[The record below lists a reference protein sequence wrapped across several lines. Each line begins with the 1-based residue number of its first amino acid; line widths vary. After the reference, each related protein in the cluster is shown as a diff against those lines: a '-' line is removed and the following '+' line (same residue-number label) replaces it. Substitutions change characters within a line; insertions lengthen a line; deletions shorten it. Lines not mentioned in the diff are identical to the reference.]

1 MEKSDDELLKSLIA
15 GGIIGGTMAAL
26 LSDKKNQNK
35 NTTLAAIAG
44 AAIVASYQASQ
55 RAKETNL
62 PIYKIKNGSLIIEY
76 PDGRIE
82 TIEIQD
88 HFKESQFSP
97 KRLND
102 NCLFEKFRVTDG
114 KLFYENSNLLNSY
127 ISSDIAEF
135 FRKKLVKL
143 EFDFS
148 FETVINGQNIPNWFM
163 NYVYK

>member
-1 MEKSDDELLKSLIA
+1 
-15 GGIIGGTMAAL
+15 
-26 LSDKKNQNK
+26 
-35 NTTLAAIAG
+35 
-44 AAIVASYQASQ
+44 
-55 RAKETNL
+55 
-62 PIYKIKNGSLIIEY
+62 LIIEY

-148 FETVINGQNIPNWFM
+148 FETVFNDQNIPNWFM
-163 NYVYK
+163 NYMYK

>member
-1 MEKSDDELLKSLIA
+1 
-15 GGIIGGTMAAL
+15 
-26 LSDKKNQNK
+26 
-35 NTTLAAIAG
+35 
-44 AAIVASYQASQ
+44 
-55 RAKETNL
+55 
-62 PIYKIKNGSLIIEY
+62 LIIEY

-127 ISSDIAEF
+127 VSSDIAEF
-135 FRKKLVKL
+135 FRFFKKLVKL

-148 FETVINGQNIPNWFM
+148 FETVINKSQNITH
-163 NYVYK
+163 